1 MWSHNDIVSGG
12 LAAALPQV
20 TDQFFARFELCP
32 RGLVAI
38 EIAHQTDAERDVV
51 QVIAVDMAAV
61 DLAAPTVSDFD
72 LAVAGRCPVA
82 NHEVI
87 SKPILHSPHMSM
99 IIIEYP
105 RIALARATVMH
116 DNKLPAAPLDRR
128 SADLFDYR
136 SREIA
141 ITFAR
146 PRPRPKTKCARW
158 RRWRR
163 LKALLFFEAGFF
175 DYDLGS
181 LAGRNGSR
189 NFWLRRCRRSRH
201 GNRMRWR
208 RSQTFRW
215 NARLFGSGRGTFL
228 RLWRFACF

>member
-1 MWSHNDIVSGG
+1 VWPDNDVVSRD

-20 TDQFFARFELCP
+20 TDQFFARFELCS

-61 DLAAPTVSDFD
+61 DLAAPTVSHFD
-72 LAVAGRCPVA
+72 LAVASRCPVA

-87 SKPILHSPHMSM
+87 SEPVLHSPDMSM

-105 RIALARATVMH
+105 RVALARATVMNH
-116 DNKLPAAPLDRR
+116 NKLPTAPLDRR
-128 SADLFDYR
+128 PADLFDDR

-146 PRPRPKTKCARW
+146 P
-158 RRWRR
+158 
-163 LKALLFFEAGFF
+163 
-175 DYDLGS
+175 
-181 LAGRNGSR
+181 
-189 NFWLRRCRRSRH
+189 
-201 GNRMRWR
+201 
-208 RSQTFRW
+208 
-215 NARLFGSGRGTFL
+215 
-228 RLWRFACF
+228 